1 MYHYNNNKSKLSS
14 VLLVI
19 LGCFLVFQSYAQD
32 ANDRTYIIQRTN
44 TKALK
49 EIERKATILEKQILL
64 KVESL
69 KTSYKKNSKGQSVN
83 SKGLIINSQ
92 GQAINKEGQIGVPTE
107 IDENGN
113 LVYSFDSN
121 VNAAISGR
129 TNRIWQGGSSGLNLS
144 GAGIEIGVWESGYA
158 RATHQE
164 FDGAGG
170 SNRVSNAGDGGSN
183 TRHAA
188 HTAGTLIASGVD
200 PAARGMASGATVKNY
215 TASGWV
221 GEVASFAA
229 AGGILGNNSNS
240 NKSTSSG
247 TYVTISR
254 DVDDALYNAPF
265 YLHCKAAANQ
275 GNTYGI
281 IKAGTLAKNVFT
293 VANASDVPNYTGP
306 SSVSVSSTSSY
317 GPTNDWRIKPDII
330 NNGSNVYSCD
340 FNNDADYATLSGT
353 SMSTPATAGTI
364 ALLQEHYKNL
374 NGVYMR
380 AATAKALII
389 DTADEVGANDGPDFS
404 AGWGLVNAERA
415 AQVISNNGSS
425 SIMDELTLNNGG
437 TYTKTVTSDG
447 SNPLALT
454 IAWQDP
460 AGTVQ
465 SSSST
470 TPVLVND
477 LDVRVTGN
485 GNTYSPWVM
494 VPNANF
500 NNYASPAQKGDN
512 YRDNVE
518 KIDAVLA
525 AGTYTITV
533 THKGALTNGSQDFS
547 LVVNGVNANAVPDN
561 EVPSTPANLTASN
574 TTSSSTDLSWI
585 ASTDNIGV
593 SAYEIF
599 QNGTSIGTSPTNSFS
614 VTGLTAETS
623 YSFTVNAK
631 DATGNTSATSN
642 TVNITTTAPPPCTG
656 IASFPYSESFESGV
670 GVWTQETNDDL
681 NWIVDSAGTPSNN
694 TGPSAASDGTNYIY
708 TEATGSGTGFPNKV
722 ALLTSPCIDLT
733 NQPNPELNFD
743 YHMFGAAMGTL
754 EMRASTDDG
763 VTWTTIWS
771 LSGDQGNNWNSQT
784 VSLLAYSGSVIK
796 LQIKGTTGN
805 DFTSDIT
812 VDNLSIISSVP
823 DNEAPSTPTN
833 LTASNTTS
841 NSTNLSWTASTD
853 NIGVSSYEI
862 FQDGTSI
869 GTSVTTN
876 FNVTGLSA
884 ETTYSFAVRAKDA
897 AGNVSGNSTAI
908 NVTTIA
914 IPTQLLTVGTT
925 TIGDRNIATTNRRA
939 MPYTMPENG
948 VLQSITIHLAASGG
962 DMQLGVYSDNNGE
975 PGAKLG
981 QTSEVIADS
990 SAGWQTVS
998 LESPITVN
1006 NGDRIW
1012 LAWIFSGGGTSISY
1026 VTGGGLTNGRYSAT
1040 GTSWSTAGNNMP
1052 TNMGSGS
1059 QADFNYSIYANYA
1072 QNLSNARNTS
1082 VDVSRNVST
1091 AGIGVTRFDL
1101 SVHPN
1106 PVQSGLL
1113 HITYLNYAKAQ
1124 ELKAIIR
1131 DMFGRVVDQIT
1142 IKSKTETYNIDK
1154 LSKGVYFVNI
1164 KDGNRKISKK
1174 FIKK

>member
-1 MYHYNNNKSKLSS
+1 MYHYKNNNKPKLSS
-14 VLLVI
+14 LFLVV

-32 ANDRTYIIQRTN
+32 VNDRTYIKQRTN
-44 TKALK
+44 IKALK
-49 EIERKATILEKQILL
+49 EIESKATILEKQILV

-69 KTSYKKNSKGQSVN
+69 KTSYKKNSKGQMVN

-92 GQAINKEGQIGVPTE
+92 GQAINKEGQVGVPTG

-121 VNAAISGR
+121 VDAATSGR
-129 TNRIWQGGSSGLNLS
+129 TNRIWQGGLSGLNLS

-158 RATHQE
+158 RATHRE

-183 TRHAA
+183 TSHAA

-200 PAARGMASGATVKNY
+200 PSARGMASGATVKNY
-215 TASGWV
+215 TASGWI

-240 NKSTSSG
+240 NKDTSSG

-254 DVDDALYNAPF
+254 DVDDVLYNAPF

-306 SSVSVSSTSSY
+306 SSVSVWTSSSY

-330 NNGSNVYSCD
+330 NNGRNVYSCD
-340 FNNDADYATLSGT
+340 SGSDTDYGTKTGT

-465 SSSST
+465 SSSSS

-485 GNTYSPWVM
+485 GTTYSPWVM

-500 NNYASPAQKGDN
+500 NNYTDPAQRGDN
-512 YRDNVE
+512 FRDNVE

-533 THKGALTNGSQDFS
+533 THKGSLTNGSQDFS
-547 LVVNGVNANAVPDN
+547 LIANGVNANVVPDN

-574 TTSSSTDLSWI
+574 TTSSSTDLSWT

-599 QNGTSIGTSPTNSFS
+599 QNGTSIGTSPTNNFS
-614 VTGLTAETS
+614 ITGLTAETT

-631 DATGNTSATSN
+631 DAAGNVSGDSTAI
-642 TVNITTTAPPPCTG
+642 NITTTAPPACAG
-656 IASFPYSESFESGV
+656 ITSFPYTESFESGV
-670 GVWTQETNDDL
+670 GVWIQETDDDFD
-681 NWIVDSAGTPSNN
+681 WIVDSGGTPSNN
-694 TGPSAASDGTNYIY
+694 TGPTAANDGTNYIY
-708 TEATGSGTGFPNKV
+708 TEATGNGTGFPNKI

-754 EMRASTDDG
+754 EIRISTDNG
-763 VTWTTIWS
+763 VNWGTIWS

-784 VSLLAYSGSVIK
+784 VSLVAYSGNVIK
-796 LQIKGTTGN
+796 LQIKGTTGDN
-805 DFTSDIT
+805 FTSDMTI
-812 VDNLSIISSVP
+812 DNLSIISSVP
-823 DNEAPSTPTN
+823 DNEAPSAPTN
-833 LTASNTTS
+833 LIASNTTS

-853 NIGVSSYEI
+853 NVAVTIYEV
-862 FQDGTSI
+862 FRDGISI
-869 GTSVTTN
+869 GTSASTN

-884 ETTYSFAVRAKDA
+884 ETIYSFVVRAKDT
-897 AGNVSGNSTAI
+897 AGNVSGNSTVI
-908 NVTTIA
+908 NVTTTA
-914 IPTQLLTVGTT
+914 IPTQLFTVGTI

-939 MPYTMPENG
+939 MPYIMPENG
-948 VLQSITIHLAASGG
+948 VLQSMVIHLAASGG

-981 QTSEVIADS
+981 QTSEVTADS

-998 LESPITVN
+998 LESPINVN
-1006 NGDRIW
+1006 NGERIW
-1012 LAWIFSGGGTSISY
+1012 LAWIFSGNTTSISY
-1026 VTGGGLTNGRYSAT
+1026 VTGGGLTNGRYSAS
-1040 GTSWSTAGNNMP
+1040 GTSWSTSGNNMP

-1059 QADFNYSIYANYA
+1059 QADFNYSIYANYTPT
-1072 QNLSNARNTS
+1072 NLTS
-1082 VDVSRNVST
+1082 SNVSNDAST
-1091 AGIGVTRFDL
+1091 DDNDTLGFDL

-1106 PVQSGLL
+1106 PVKSGLL
-1113 HITYLNYAKAQ
+1113 YITYPNYDKVQ
-1124 ELKAIIR
+1124 ESKAIIR
-1131 DMFGRVVDQIT
+1131 DMFGSVVGQIT
-1142 IKSKTETYNIDK
+1142 LRSKTEIYSIDK
-1154 LSKGVYFVNI
+1154 LSAGVYFVSI
-1164 KDGNRKISKK
+1164 KDRKGKISSIK
-1174 FIKK
+1174 FIKQ